1 MFVLPCRD
9 DVIERRVVITT
20 LSTSQVLLDLEVLH
34 GFFTHILID
43 EAAQALEPEALNPLK
58 FAGTNTKIVFTGDHM
73 QVQIW
78 IKGTEFRSFLSTA
91 TIVVF
96 YLFISINF
104 FV

>member
-9 DVIERRVVITT
+9 DVIERRVVVTT
-20 LSTSQVLLDLEVLH
+20 LSTSQVLLDLDVLH

-73 QVQIW
+73 QVQLW